1 MSGLVLMIV
10 LVAVLTRSVFR
21 YASRKLTSQHRER
34 MNTREFGATIVISCR
49 VRGLPFFLFSR
60 GIEGASDLALMF
72 EYPFDINMDDSFL
85 CDPETSVS
93 LLEAPSVVELPLS
106 FGLQSEKWMSFIN
119 GIKSTK
125 QYSKYVEI

>member
-1 MSGLVLMIV
+1 MDDYCPAL
-10 LVAVLTRSVFR
+10 
-21 YASRKLTSQHRER
+21 SQE
-34 MNTREFGATIVISCR
+34 
-49 VRGLPFFLFSR
+49 

-106 FGLQSEKWMSFIN
+106 FGLQSEKWVSFIN

-125 QYSKYVEI
+125 QYSKHVEMFVSWCFEK